1 MATETR
7 VIALS
12 GGPVPVAFAEH
23 PPANGPSKDAIAPQ
37 DESEWNTHR
46 KMFGIVA
53 ATFQAMMC
61 IMFATCADYADVA
74 KETVVLKQ
82 SFGTPELDHY
92 YPLYQDVHVMIFVGF
107 GFLMTFLKKYGFSSV
122 GYNFVV
128 SAFAI
133 QWGILVM
140 TFCSQIHNATTTNTA
155 MAKVHMNIH
164 MLIEGDFA
172 AGAVLITMGAVLGK
186 TTPMQLLVIAFLEI
200 IFYGINFTIGATEMQ
215 AVDMGGSIFV
225 HTWGAYFGLALSRT
239 LSKSQKSADGE
250 VVSHD
255 NNGST
260 ATSDMFA
267 MIGTVFL
274 WMYWPSFNSAFAT
287 GSQQN
292 RVVVNTVLSLSACC
306 ITAFAM
312 DNLLRPHNKFNMVSI
327 QNATLAGGV
336 AVGSSSDL
344 VIQPWGA
351 IAIGFCAGILSVVGY
366 VHIQPFLEKRCS
378 LDDTC
383 GVHNLHGLPGLL
395 GAIGGAI
402 SAGLAGDESYGE
414 NIGKVF
420 PARASVADGGKGR
433 SALEQAAFQIAA
445 LVVTLALAT
454 FGGIL
459 TGMIVKAPCL
469 CLLPPGAHKESLSM
483 PRSKWYKDT
492 VFWEV
497 EGEEEEEA

>member
-1 MATETR
+1 
-7 VIALS
+7 
-12 GGPVPVAFAEH
+12 
-23 PPANGPSKDAIAPQ
+23 
-37 DESEWNTHR
+37 
-46 KMFGIVA
+46 
-53 ATFQAMMC
+53 
-61 IMFATCADYADVA
+61 
-74 KETVVLKQ
+74 
-82 SFGTPELDHY
+82 
-92 YPLYQDVHVMIFVGF
+92 MIFIGF

-140 TFCSQIHNATTTNTA
+140 TFFSQVHKVVTDSTGTA
-155 MAKVHMNIH
+155 EFAKAHMDVH

-186 TTPMQLLVIAFLEI
+186 TTPLQLLVIAFFEI
-200 IFYGINFTIGATEMQ
+200 IFYGANFMVGATEMQ

-225 HTWGAYFGLALSRT
+225 HTFGAYFGLALSRT
-239 LSKSQKSADGE
+239 LSKSEKKPNGE
-250 VVSHD
+250 VEPHD

-274 WMYWPSFNSAFAT
+274 WMYWPSFNGAFAH

-344 VIQPWGA
+344 VIQAWGA
-351 IAIGFCAGILSVVGY
+351 ISIGFLAGILSVVGY
-366 VHIQPFLEKRCS
+366 IYIQPFLERKLS

-402 SAGLAGDESYGE
+402 SAGVAGDESYGE

-433 SALEQAAFQIAA
+433 SAGEQAAFQVAA
-445 LVVTLALAT
+445 LAVCLAIST
-454 FGGIL
+454 FGGII
-459 TGMIVKAPCL
+459 TGMIVKLPCL
-469 CLLPPGAHKESLSM
+469 QPPGAAEEKMSM
-483 PRSKWYKDT
+483 PRSKWYNDT
-492 VFWEV
+492 LFWDV
-497 EGEEEEEA
+497 EGEEEEGSTWK